1 MARKKLS
8 GRPLAVVIVL
18 TAVQAVV
25 GTVTVRDISQRRP
38 ELVRGPKLFWK
49 VWGGSNTLGS
59 AAYWLFGRRRQPL
72 QARTQLAG
80 YLVEDRADGRAPVVV
95 K

>member
-1 MARKKLS
+1 MAQQKFGR
-8 GRPLAVVIVL
+8 RPLAVVIVL

-25 GTVTVRDISQRRP
+25 GTVTVRDISRRRP

-59 AAYWLFGRRRQPL
+59 AAYWLFGRRK
-72 QARTQLAG
+72 QA
-80 YLVEDRADGRAPVVV
+80 
-95 K
+95 

>member
-1 MARKKLS
+1 MTQQKS
-8 GRPLAVVIVL
+8 GRRPLAVVIAL

-59 AAYWLFGRRRQPL
+59 AAYWLFGRRK
-72 QARTQLAG
+72 QA
-80 YLVEDRADGRAPVVV
+80 
-95 K
+95 

>member
-1 MARKKLS
+1 MAKQEHERDR
-8 GRPLAVVIVL
+8 RPLAVLIVL
-18 TAVQAVV
+18 TVVQAVV

-59 AAYWLFGRRRQPL
+59 AAYWLFGRRK
-72 QARTQLAG
+72 QA
-80 YLVEDRADGRAPVVV
+80 
-95 K
+95 

>member
-1 MARKKLS
+1 MAQQKFGR
-8 GRPLAVVIVL
+8 RPLAVVIAL

-59 AAYWLFGRRRQPL
+59 AAYWLFGRRK
-72 QARTQLAG
+72 QA
-80 YLVEDRADGRAPVVV
+80 
-95 K
+95 

>member
-1 MARKKLS
+1 MPKQEQERDR
-8 GRPLAVVIVL
+8 RPLAVLVVL

-25 GTVTVRDISQRRP
+25 GTVTVRDISRRRP

-59 AAYWLFGRRRQPL
+59 AAYWLFGRRK
-72 QARTQLAG
+72 QA
-80 YLVEDRADGRAPVVV
+80 
-95 K
+95 

>member
-1 MARKKLS
+1 M
-8 GRPLAVVIVL
+8 VIAL

-59 AAYWLFGRRRQPL
+59 VAYWLFVRRK
-72 QARTQLAG
+72 QA
-80 YLVEDRADGRAPVVV
+80 
-95 K
+95 

>member
-1 MARKKLS
+1 MAQQKS
-8 GRPLAVVIVL
+8 GRRPLGVIIVL

-59 AAYWLFGRRRQPL
+59 AAYWCFGRRK
-72 QARTQLAG
+72 QA
-80 YLVEDRADGRAPVVV
+80 
-95 K
+95 

>member
-1 MARKKLS
+1 MAQQKFGR
-8 GRPLAVVIVL
+8 RPLAVVIAL

-59 AAYWLFGRRRQPL
+59 AAYWFFGRRK
-72 QARTQLAG
+72 QA
-80 YLVEDRADGRAPVVV
+80 
-95 K
+95 